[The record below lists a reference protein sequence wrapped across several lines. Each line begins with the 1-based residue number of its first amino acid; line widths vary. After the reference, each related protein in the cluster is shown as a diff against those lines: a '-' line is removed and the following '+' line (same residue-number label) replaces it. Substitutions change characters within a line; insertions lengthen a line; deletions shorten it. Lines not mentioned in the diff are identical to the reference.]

1 MTDMTVIDGQ
11 LEQVGERWQLRFV
24 RSLPHPPE
32 KVWEA
37 LTQSEHLK
45 AWFPT
50 DIIGERAPGAPLR
63 FEFRNNEGPPF
74 DGEML
79 VHDPPKRLEFRWG
92 PDTLRFE
99 LEPDGDGCR
108 LILVDVLEEKGKA
121 ARDAG
126 GWHVCLEAL
135 AHDLDGDPEARKQME
150 RWDEVHPAYV
160 ERFGPD
166 AATIGPPEG
175 QTGTNG

>member
-1 MTDMTVIDGQ
+1 MTDMKVVDGR
-11 LEQVGERWQLRFV
+11 LEQVGDRWQLRFV

-32 KVWEA
+32 KVWRA
-37 LTQSEHLK
+37 LTEPEDLK

-50 DIIGERAPGAPLR
+50 AIIGARSPGAPLK
-63 FEFRNNEGPPF
+63 FEFPNNEGPPF

-79 VHDPPKRLEFRWG
+79 VYEPPKRLEFRWG

-99 LEPDGDGCR
+99 LEPDGDGCS
-108 LILVDVLEEKGKA
+108 LTLVDVLEELGKA
-121 ARDAG
+121 ARDGA
-126 GWHVCLEAL
+126 GWHVCLEGL
-135 AHDLDGDPEARKQME
+135 QHHLDGDGDARQQME
-150 RWDEVHPAYV
+150 RWDEVHPGYV

-175 QTGTNG
+175 

>member
-1 MTDMTVIDGQ
+1 MTDMKVVDGQ
-11 LEQVGERWQLRFV
+11 LEQVGDRWRLRFV

-32 KVWEA
+32 TVWEA
-37 LTQSEHLK
+37 LTQPEHLK

-50 DIIGERAPGAPLR
+50 EIIGERAAGAHLR
-63 FEFRNNEGPPF
+63 FEFPNNEGPPF

-79 VHDPPKRLEFRWG
+79 TYDPPKRLEFRWG

-99 LEPDGDGCR
+99 LEPDGEGCT
-108 LILVDVLEEKGKA
+108 LTLVDVLEELGKA
-121 ARDAG
+121 ARDGA

-135 AHDLDGDPEARKQME
+135 RHDLDGDADARTQME
-150 RWDEVHPAYV
+150 RWNEVHPIYV

-175 QTGTNG
+175 MAGTDE